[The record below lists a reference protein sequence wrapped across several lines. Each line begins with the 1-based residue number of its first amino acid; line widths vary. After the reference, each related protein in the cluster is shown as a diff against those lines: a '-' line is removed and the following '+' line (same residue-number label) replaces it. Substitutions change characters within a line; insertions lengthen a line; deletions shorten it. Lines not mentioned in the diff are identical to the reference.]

1 MTTDF
6 SDITDL
12 FQQFKPLDKNIFRQA
27 EAHQAQLT
35 KPLHSLGRLE
45 QLACWYESV
54 RGERPAPLNH
64 PRIAVFAANHGIA
77 ANHQIS
83 AFPTDVT
90 AAMMENFQ
98 SGGAA
103 INQIAGMLNAD
114 FYAYDLNLQQ
124 PTEDFTVQA
133 AMTEQACAHAISY
146 GMMAVD
152 EKVDVVIPGEMGIG
166 NSTAAAAI
174 YHALYGGEAK
184 DWVGRGTGIDDTI
197 YQQKI
202 DLVAKAVAL
211 HGENFTGKNAPDN
224 FSLQILRHVG
234 GFEICAI
241 LGCIIAARIANVAVI
256 LDGYIACAAA
266 AILHEIDADYIAHCV
281 AGHVSD
287 EQAHIDVLNRIN
299 KQPILDLQMRLGE
312 ASGGAT
318 ALAILKI
325 ALACHHGMASFDD
338 ANVAQKI

>member
-1 MTTDF
+1 MTTNF

-12 FQQFKPLDKNIFRQA
+12 FQQFKPLDKNIFKQA

-45 QLACWYESV
+45 QLACWYDAV
-54 RGERPAPLNH
+54 RGTHLAPLNH
-64 PRIAVFAANHGIA
+64 PRIAVFAANHGVA

-90 AAMMENFQ
+90 AAMLENFQ

-114 FYAYDLNLQQ
+114 FYAYNLNLQQ

-133 AMTEQACAHAISY
+133 AMKEQACAHAISY

-152 EKVDVVIPGEMGIG
+152 DKVDVVIPGEMGIG

-184 DWVGRGTGIDDTI
+184 DWVGRGTGVDDTI
-197 YQQKI
+197 YQQKSI
-202 DLVAKAVAL
+202 WWQKLSRYMVRILQAL
-211 HGENFTGKNAPDN
+211 MRH
-224 FSLQILRHVG
+224 LQILRHVG

-266 AILHEIDADYIAHCV
+266 AILHKIDADYIAHCV

-287 EQAHIDVLNRIN
+287 EQAHINVLDRLN
-299 KQPILDLQMRLGE
+299 KPPILDLQMRLGE
-312 ASGGAT
+312 ASGGAA
-318 ALAILKI
+318 ALSILKI
-325 ALACHHGMASFDD
+325 ALACHHGMKSFDD

>member
-12 FQQFKPLDKNIFRQA
+12 FQQFKPLDKNIFKQA

-45 QLACWYESV
+45 QLACWYDAV
-54 RGERPAPLNH
+54 RGTHLAPLNH

-133 AMTEQACAHAISY
+133 AMSEQACAHAISY

-152 EKVDVVIPGEMGIG
+152 DKVDVVIPGEMGIG

-202 DLVAKAVAL
+202 ALVVKAVAL
-211 HGENFTGKNAPDN
+211 HGDN
-224 FSLQILRHVG
+224 FKGADAPLQILRHVG

-266 AILHEIDADYIAHCV
+266 AILHEIDEDYIAHCV

-287 EQAHIDVLNRIN
+287 EQAHINVLNKLN
-299 KQPILDLQMRLGE
+299 KPPILDLQMRLGE
-312 ASGGAT
+312 ASGGAA

-325 ALACHHGMASFDD
+325 ALACHHGMKSFDD
-338 ANVAQKI
+338 ANVSQKI

>member
-12 FQQFKPLDKNIFRQA
+12 FQQFKPLDENIFQQA

-54 RGERPAPLNH
+54 RGTHPAPLNH
-64 PRIAVFAANHGIA
+64 PRIAVFAANHGVA

-90 AAMMENFQ
+90 AAMLKNFQ
-98 SGGAA
+98 NGGAA

-114 FYAYDLNLQQ
+114 FYAYNLNLQQ

-133 AMTEQACAHAISY
+133 AMKEQACAHAISY
-146 GMMAVD
+146 GMMAVED
-152 EKVDVVIPGEMGIG
+152 KVDVIIPGEMGIG

-174 YHALYGGEAK
+174 YHALYGGAAQ
-184 DWVGRGTGIDDTI
+184 DWVGRGTGIDDNI
-197 YQQKI
+197 YQQKT

-211 HGENFTGKNAPDN
+211 HADNFKGVNAP
-224 FSLQILRHVG
+224 LEILRHVG

-241 LGCIIAARIANVAVI
+241 LGCIIAARIAKVAVI

-287 EQAHIDVLNRIN
+287 EQAHINVLEKLN
-299 KQPILDLQMRLGE
+299 KPPILDLQMRLGE

-325 ALACHHGMASFDD
+325 ALACHHGMQSFDD
-338 ANVAQKI
+338 ANVSQKI